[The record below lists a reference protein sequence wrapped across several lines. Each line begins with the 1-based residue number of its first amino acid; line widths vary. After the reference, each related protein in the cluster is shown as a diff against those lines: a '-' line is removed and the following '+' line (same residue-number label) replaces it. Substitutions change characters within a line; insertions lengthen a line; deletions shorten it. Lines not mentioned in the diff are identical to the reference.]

1 MSSGNERI
9 AVYPASFDPIT
20 RGHLDV
26 AVRAAAIFDQVILA
40 VYDRPLKSLLFS
52 TDQRVALARE
62 AVYDIPNLRVDT
74 YSGLTP
80 QYARSV
86 GSNVIV
92 RGLRSIGDFDREWT
106 LAQLYRKVDPEIEVV
121 CLVAS
126 QQFSYVSSS
135 AVKEIAELGGPIDEL
150 VPPNVAQALA
160 QAFAARRG

>member
-1 MSSGNERI
+1 
-9 AVYPASFDPIT
+9 
-20 RGHLDV
+20 
-26 AVRAAAIFDQVILA
+26 
-40 VYDRPLKSLLFS
+40 
-52 TDQRVALARE
+52 
-62 AVYDIPNLRVDT
+62 
-74 YSGLTP
+74 
-80 QYARSV
+80 
-86 GSNVIV
+86 VIV
-92 RGLRSIGDFDREWT
+92 RGLRTISDFDREWT